1 VIQEFLAVEELRLTG
16 DGSFLLGRADDP
28 EWRQVIQFYSAGLE
42 QRQAN
47 AFFPSS
53 RNATRSWR
61 VTPVRKLGIPSRRA
75 AAPAEPARAAGG

>member
-1 VIQEFLAVEELRLTG
+1 MEELRLTG

-47 AFFPSS
+47 AFFP
-53 RNATRSWR
+53 
-61 VTPVRKLGIPSRRA
+61 
-75 AAPAEPARAAGG
+75 